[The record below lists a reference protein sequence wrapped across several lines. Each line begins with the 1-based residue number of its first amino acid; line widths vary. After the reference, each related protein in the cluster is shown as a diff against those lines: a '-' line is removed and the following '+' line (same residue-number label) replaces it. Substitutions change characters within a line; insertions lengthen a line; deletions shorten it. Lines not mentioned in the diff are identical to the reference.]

1 MNERTLLSIEE
12 LAKRWGVSV
21 PTIRRM
27 KNEGKIK
34 PVKGFGDVKFN
45 IKDVLKYEGSGEL
58 DPLSPLERRRLELEI
73 KNRDNE
79 IARLNGILSQII
91 SPIGEYIG
99 SITK

>member
-45 IKDVLKYEGSGEL
+45 I
-58 DPLSPLERRRLELEI
+58 
-73 KNRDNE
+73 
-79 IARLNGILSQII
+79 
-91 SPIGEYIG
+91 
-99 SITK
+99 